1 MTQMNISVK
10 ERQMHRHREEQTCG
24 CQRGGG
30 EGGRDWKL
38 GISRC
43 QLIYLRWI
51 NNKILLYST
60 GNYIQYLMIN
70 RKGKE
75 FFNQLHFKTKNS
87 SQVILLKYS
96 PSSNPHCK
104 YIKK

>member
-10 ERQMHRHREEQTCG
+10 KKQMHRHREQTCG
-24 CQRGGG
+24 CQGGGG
-30 EGGRDWKL
+30 EGGKNWKF

-51 NNKILLYST
+51 NNKILLYTT

-70 RKGKE
+70 LREKN
-75 FFNQLHFKTKNS
+75 FSINYISRQNS